1 MPNQSEGQEVIRE
14 IRETYR
20 EFLAKPEN
28 ADFANHLSALSQKYQ
43 RIAEMEYEAETH
55 PFVGLE
61 RENLLRETEAE
72 LEELS
77 SQIKEAFEL
86 NLSPSER
93 QLFEG
98 YTQDEI
104 DEMQELMQ
112 QWSPATYADV
122 AASILDH
129 SFRKDFDPLDYL
141 RRASRFD
148 KSKAVR
154 IPPLGSSDAG
164 TVRWE
169 IRKTGE
175 YRIESPEGKFV
186 TYGFNQ

>member
-1 MPNQSEGQEVIRE
+1 MLNPSEEGEIIRQ
-14 IRETYR
+14 IGETYK

-28 ADFANHLSALSQKYQ
+28 ADLANRLNALARKYQ
-43 RIAEMEYEAETH
+43 RIAEMESEAEIH

-61 RENLLRETEAE
+61 RENLLREAEAE

-77 SQIKEAFEL
+77 SHIKEAFEL
-86 NLSPSER
+86 NLSLSER

-129 SFRKDFDPLDYL
+129 SLRKDFDPLDYL

-175 YRIESPEGKFV
+175 YRIESPEGKIV
-186 TYGFNQ
+186 TYGFN

>member
-1 MPNQSEGQEVIRE
+1 MPNQSEDQEVIRQILE
-14 IRETYR
+14 NYR

-28 ADFANHLSALSQKYQ
+28 ADFGNHLSALSQKYQ

-61 RENLLRETEAE
+61 RENLLREAEAE

-86 NLSPSER
+86 NLSPSEQ

-129 SFRKDFDPLDYL
+129 SFRKDFDSLDYL

-148 KSKAVR
+148 KSKSVR
-154 IPPLGSSDAG
+154 IPPLGYSNVG

-175 YRIESPEGKFV
+175 YRIESPEGKIV

>member
-1 MPNQSEGQEVIRE
+1 M
-14 IRETYR
+14 
-20 EFLAKPEN
+20 
-28 ADFANHLSALSQKYQ
+28 
-43 RIAEMEYEAETH
+43 EAET
-55 PFVGLE
+55 
-61 RENLLRETEAE
+61 E

-77 SQIKEAFEL
+77 SQIKEAYEL

-98 YTQDEI
+98 RTQDEI
-104 DEMQELMQ
+104 DEMQELMK

-129 SFRKDFDPLDYL
+129 SFRKNYEPLDYL
-141 RRASRFD
+141 RNASTFD

-154 IPPLGSSDAG
+154 IPRIGSSEVD

-169 IRKTGE
+169 IRSTGE
-175 YRIESPEGKFV
+175 YLIETPEGKTV
-186 TYGFNQ
+186 TYGFNN